1 MNQKLTVIRTFIA
14 LFIISIFLLSSC
26 KKDQLIVDQEKVFI
40 QVDHG
45 DSGFPY
51 NSGWQLT
58 LKPDGIAD
66 VLPTGDIVWRGTYK
80 ISGSLITVKADNVTY
95 KFEIISKTEIKEK
108 TYGTVLKLQ

>member
-1 MNQKLTVIRTFIA
+1 MNQKLTAIRTFIA

-26 KKDQLIVDQEKVFI
+26 KKDQLIVDQEKVFL

-51 NSGWQLT
+51 NSGWHLT
-58 LKPDGIAD
+58 LKPGGAAEI
-66 VLPTGDIVWRGTYK
+66 LPSGDIWWRGTYK

-95 KFEIISKTEIKEK
+95 KFEILSETEIKDK
-108 TYGTVLKLQ
+108 TYGVVLKLQ